1 VAGSEKVVV
10 DASVVFKWF
19 VEEQDS
25 GVARLMAEDYG
36 GGRVDIASVELMPF
50 EVLNALRYA
59 SDSGLEDLRK
69 AALALDKLGLDLRPL
84 SGELSVRLLENALKY
99 GISVYDSAYL
109 SLGELEDLPV
119 YTADV
124 RLIKKVGGGVLKHI
138 SGYEPRAP
146 SG

>member
-10 DASVVFKWF
+10 DASVAFKWF

-25 GVARLMAEDYG
+25 GAARVLAGDYG
-36 GGRVDIASVELMPF
+36 AGRVDIASVELLPF

-59 SDSGLEDLRK
+59 PDSGLEDLRK
-69 AALALDKLGLDLRPL
+69 AAVALDKLGLDLRPL
-84 SGELSVRLLENALKY
+84 GGELAGRCVENSLRY

-109 SLGELEDLPV
+109 SLGELDGVSV

-124 RLIKKVGGGVLKHI
+124 KLMNRVGGDVLKHI
-138 SGYEPRAP
+138 SSYK
-146 SG
+146 SS

>member
-1 VAGSEKVVV
+1 MAGSEKVVV
-10 DASVVFKWF
+10 DASVAFKWF

-25 GVARLMAEDYG
+25 SAARVLAGDYG
-36 GGRVDIASVELMPF
+36 AGRVDIASVELLPF

-59 SDSGLEDLRK
+59 PDSGLEDLRK

-84 SGELSVRLLENALKY
+84 SGELAGRCVENSLRY

-109 SLGELEDLPV
+109 SLGELEGESV

-124 RLIKKVGGGVLKHI
+124 KLMKRVGGDVLKHI
-138 SGYEPRAP
+138 SNYKT
-146 SG
+146 SQ

>member
-1 VAGSEKVVV
+1 MAGSEKVVV

-25 GVARLMAEDYG
+25 GVARLLAGDYG
-36 GGRVDIASVELMPF
+36 EGRVDIASVELLPF
-50 EVLNALRYA
+50 EILNALRYA
-59 SDSGLEDLRK
+59 PDSGLEDLRK

-84 SGELSVRLLENALKY
+84 GGELAGRCVENSLKY

-109 SLGELEDLPV
+109 SLGELEEVSV

-124 RLIKKVGGGVLKHI
+124 KLMNRVGGDVFKHI
-138 SGYEPRAP
+138 SSYKSA
-146 SG
+146 